1 MSGRVGS
8 HRSPVRYNNRVCK
21 RLQTNKSAGFLFVFE
36 ISRARDVFTSS
47 WQMGI
52 DFHKTL
58 ARAEGNK
65 KKSVYFVHL
74 DTFPLW
80 HFECIALLLLFLK
93 NEIFSLIKWLKRSW
107 PLFCL
112 SFRCVVLISKRA
124 AGNLKGDWN
133 VWNMIDKISIE
144 FQDCAIIFSATLLPS
159 LENFEKKALLT
170 CCYFVARCGVWCASA
185 TLSKEKR
192 IQYFFLLWCALLF

>member
-36 ISRARDVFTSS
+36 ISHTSS
-47 WQMGI
+47 GCFYELMTNGHWFSQNTCEQRGI
-52 DFHKTL
+52 KRNL
-58 ARAEGNK
+58 CIL
-65 KKSVYFVHL
+65 YIWIL
-74 DTFPLW
+74 FPPW

-112 SFRCVVLISKRA
+112 SFRCVVLISKSRWEPQR
-124 AGNLKGDWN
+124 GLKCLKHDW
-133 VWNMIDKISIE
+133 
-144 FQDCAIIFSATLLPS
+144 Q
-159 LENFEKKALLT
+159 NFHRIPRL
-170 CCYFVARCGVWCASA
+170 CYYLFRDLVA
-185 TLSKEKR
+185 
-192 IQYFFLLWCALLF
+192 